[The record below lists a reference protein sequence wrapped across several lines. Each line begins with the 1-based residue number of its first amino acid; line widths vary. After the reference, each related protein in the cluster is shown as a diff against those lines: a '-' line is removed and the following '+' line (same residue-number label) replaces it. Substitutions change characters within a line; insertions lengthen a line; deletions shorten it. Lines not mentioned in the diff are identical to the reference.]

1 MKQSFYL
8 AYKYLTFNKFRTL
21 VLVASIGIIIFLP
34 NGLQRLI
41 TESEQQMMS
50 RANSTPLIVGAKGS
64 STDLV
69 INSLY
74 FQQEKIEN
82 IKSNVAD
89 KLDDTGL
96 GYSIPI
102 LSAFNARGFPI
113 VGTTLEYFSFRNLN
127 LQNGR
132 NITYIGECVVGY
144 KVAQDLNLSPGDSLI
159 SSPENYFDFAGVYPL
174 KMNVVGIRNPSDTPD
189 DKAIFTD
196 LKTNWIIMGLGHG
209 HQDVTKTTDQSI
221 ILNKD
226 SSNVT
231 ANAKLFIYNEINQKT
246 LESFHFHGDISNYPI
261 TSVIFV
267 PNDQKSN
274 TILRGRFEA
283 VEIPNQI
290 VVPVKVVGNLLQ
302 SIFRIKEIFNT
313 VFVLVG
319 FATILILG
327 LIVTLSIRL
336 RKDEIFTMFTIG
348 SSRAKVTE
356 IISFELLIII
366 ICSAAVAL
374 VLYYLTGFF
383 IEEFINYYII
393 G

>member
-8 AYKYLTFNKFRTL
+8 AYKYLTYNKFRTL
-21 VLVASIGIIIFLP
+21 VLIASIGIIIFLP

-50 RANSTPLIVGAKGS
+50 RADSTPLIVGAKGS

-174 KMNVVGIRNPSDTPD
+174 KMNVVGILNPSDTPD

-283 VEIPNQI
+283 AEMPNQI

>member
-21 VLVASIGIIIFLP
+21 VLIASIGIIIFLP

-174 KMNVVGIRNPSDTPD
+174 KMNVVGILNPSDTPD

-209 HQDVTKTTDQSI
+209 HQDVTKTIDQSI

-261 TSVIFV
+261 TSVVFV

-283 VEIPNQI
+283 AEIPNQI
-290 VVPVKVVGNLLQ
+290 VVPVKVVTNLLQ

-366 ICSAAVAL
+366 ICSTVVAL
-374 VLYYLTGFF
+374 VLYNLTGFF
-383 IEEFINYYII
+383 IEDFINYYII

>member
-21 VLVASIGIIIFLP
+21 VLIASIGIIIFLP
-34 NGLQRLI
+34 NGLQKLI

-113 VGTTLEYFSFRNLN
+113 VGTTLEYFTFRKLN

-174 KMNVVGIRNPSDTPD
+174 KMNVVGILNPSDTPD

-196 LKTNWIIMGLGHG
+196 LKTNWIIVGLGHG

-246 LESFHFHGDISNYPI
+246 LESFHFHGDIRNYPI

-267 PNDQKSN
+267 PKDQKSN

-283 VEIPNQI
+283 AEMPNQI

>member
-21 VLVASIGIIIFLP
+21 VLIASIGIIIFLP
-34 NGLQRLI
+34 NGLRKLI

-50 RANSTPLIVGAKGS
+50 RANSTPLIVGVKGS

-82 IKSNVAD
+82 IKSIVAD
-89 KLDDTGL
+89 KLDESGL

-127 LQNGR
+127 LQDGR
-132 NITYIGECVVGY
+132 NMTYIGECVVGY

-174 KMNVVGIRNPSDTPD
+174 KMNVVGILNPSDTPD

-267 PNDQKSN
+267 PDDQKSN

-283 VEIPNQI
+283 AEMPNQI

-366 ICSAAVAL
+366 MCSTAVAL
-374 VLYYLTGFF
+374 ALYYLTGFF

>member
-21 VLVASIGIIIFLP
+21 VLIASIGIIIFLP
-34 NGLQRLI
+34 NGLQKLI

-113 VGTTLEYFSFRNLN
+113 VGTTLEYFSFRNIN
-127 LQNGR
+127 LKDGR
-132 NITYIGECVVGY
+132 NITYIGECIIGY

-174 KMNVVGIRNPSDTPD
+174 KMKVVGILNPSDTPD

-196 LKTNWIIMGLGHG
+196 LKTNWIIVGLGHG

-226 SSNVT
+226 SNNVT

-246 LESFHFHGDISNYPI
+246 LESFHFHGDIRNYPL

-267 PNDQKSN
+267 PKDQKSN

-283 VEIPNQI
+283 AELPNQI

>member
-21 VLVASIGIIIFLP
+21 VLIASIGIIIFLP
-34 NGLQRLI
+34 NGLQKLI

-113 VGTTLEYFSFRNLN
+113 VGTTLEYFTFRKLN

-174 KMNVVGIRNPSDTPD
+174 KMNVVGILNPSDTPD

-196 LKTNWIIMGLGHG
+196 LKTNWIIVGLGHG

-226 SSNVT
+226 SNNVT

-246 LESFHFHGDISNYPI
+246 LESFHFHGDIRNYPL

-267 PNDQKSN
+267 PKDQKSN

-283 VEIPNQI
+283 AELPNQI

>member
-21 VLVASIGIIIFLP
+21 VLIASIGIIIFLP

-82 IKSNVAD
+82 IKSNAAD

-174 KMNVVGIRNPSDTPD
+174 KMNVVGILNPSDTPD

-283 VEIPNQI
+283 AEMPNQI

-356 IISFELLIII
+356 IIAFELLIII
-366 ICSAAVAL
+366 ICSAAVAFI
-374 VLYYLTGFF
+374 LYYLTGFF

>member
-21 VLVASIGIIIFLP
+21 VLIASIGIIIFLP
-34 NGLQRLI
+34 NGLQKLI

-113 VGTTLEYFSFRNLN
+113 VGTTLEYFTFRKLN

-174 KMNVVGIRNPSDTPD
+174 KMNVVGILNPSDTPD

-196 LKTNWIIMGLGHG
+196 LKTNWIIVGLGHG

-226 SSNVT
+226 SNNVT

-246 LESFHFHGDISNYPI
+246 LESFHFHGDIRNYPL

-267 PNDQKSN
+267 PKDQKSN

-283 VEIPNQI
+283 AEMPNQI

>member
-21 VLVASIGIIIFLP
+21 VLIASIGIIIFLP
-34 NGLQRLI
+34 NGLQKLI

-113 VGTTLEYFSFRNLN
+113 VGTTLEYFTFRKLN

-132 NITYIGECVVGY
+132 KMTYIGECVVGY

-174 KMNVVGIRNPSDTPD
+174 KMNVVGILNPSDTPD

-196 LKTNWIIMGLGHG
+196 LKTNWIIVGLGHG

-246 LESFHFHGDISNYPI
+246 LESFHFHGDIRNYPL

-267 PNDQKSN
+267 PKDQKSN

-283 VEIPNQI
+283 AELPNQI

>member
-8 AYKYLTFNKFRTL
+8 AYKYLTFNRFRTL
-21 VLVASIGIIIFLP
+21 VLIASIGIIIFLP

-50 RANSTPLIVGAKGS
+50 RANSTQLIVGAKGS

-82 IKSNVAD
+82 IKSNAAD

-174 KMNVVGIRNPSDTPD
+174 KMNVVGILNPSDTPD

-283 VEIPNQI
+283 SEIPNQI

-356 IISFELLIII
+356 IIAFELLIII

>member
-1 MKQSFYL
+1 M
-8 AYKYLTFNKFRTL
+8 
-21 VLVASIGIIIFLP
+21 
-34 NGLQRLI
+34 
-41 TESEQQMMS
+41 
-50 RANSTPLIVGAKGS
+50 
-64 STDLV
+64 
-69 INSLY
+69 
-74 FQQEKIEN
+74 
-82 IKSNVAD
+82 
-89 KLDDTGL
+89 
-96 GYSIPI
+96 
-102 LSAFNARGFPI
+102 
-113 VGTTLEYFSFRNLN
+113 EYFSFRNLN

-132 NITYIGECVVGY
+132 NITYIGECVVGN
-144 KVAQDLNLSPGDSLI
+144 KVAQKLNLSPGDSLI

-174 KMNVVGIRNPSDTPD
+174 KMNVVGILNPSDTPD

-209 HQDVTKTTDQSI
+209 HEDVTKTTDQSV

-246 LESFHFHGDISNYPI
+246 LKSFHFHGDISNYPI
-261 TSVIFV
+261 TSAIFV

-283 VEIPNQI
+283 AEMPNQI

-348 SSRAKVTE
+348 SSRAKVME

>member
-8 AYKYLTFNKFRTL
+8 AYKYLTFNKFRSL
-21 VLVASIGIIIFLP
+21 VLIASIGIIIFLP

-127 LQNGR
+127 LQKGR

-174 KMNVVGIRNPSDTPD
+174 KMNVVGILNPSDTPD

-283 VEIPNQI
+283 AEMPNQI

-366 ICSAAVAL
+366 ICSAALAL
-374 VLYYLTGFF
+374 ALYYLTGFF

>member
-21 VLVASIGIIIFLP
+21 VLIASIGIIIFLP
-34 NGLQRLI
+34 NGLQKLI

-113 VGTTLEYFSFRNLN
+113 VGTTLEYFTFRKLN

-174 KMNVVGIRNPSDTPD
+174 KMNVVGILNPSDTPD

-196 LKTNWIIMGLGHG
+196 LKTNWIIVGLGHG

-246 LESFHFHGDISNYPI
+246 LESFHFHGDIRNYPI

-267 PNDQKSN
+267 PKDQKSN

-283 VEIPNQI
+283 AELPNQI

>member
-21 VLVASIGIIIFLP
+21 VLIASIGIIIFLP
-34 NGLQRLI
+34 NGLQKLI

-113 VGTTLEYFSFRNLN
+113 VGTTLEYFTFRKLN

-132 NITYIGECVVGY
+132 KMTYIGECVVGY

-174 KMNVVGIRNPSDTPD
+174 KMNVVGILNPSDTPD

-196 LKTNWIIMGLGHG
+196 LKTNWIIVGLGHG

-226 SSNVT
+226 SNNVT

-246 LESFHFHGDISNYPI
+246 LESFHFHGDIRNYPL

-267 PNDQKSN
+267 PKDQKSN

-283 VEIPNQI
+283 AELPNQI

>member
-21 VLVASIGIIIFLP
+21 VLIASIGIIIFLP
-34 NGLQRLI
+34 NGLQKLI

-113 VGTTLEYFSFRNLN
+113 VGTTLEYFTFRKLN

-174 KMNVVGIRNPSDTPD
+174 KMNVVGILNPSDTPD

-196 LKTNWIIMGLGHG
+196 LKTNWIIVGLGHG

-246 LESFHFHGDISNYPI
+246 LESFHFHGDIRNYPL

-267 PNDQKSN
+267 PKDQKSN

-283 VEIPNQI
+283 AELPNQI

>member
-8 AYKYLTFNKFRTL
+8 AYKYLTFNKFRSL
-21 VLVASIGIIIFLP
+21 VLIASIGIIIFLP

-102 LSAFNARGFPI
+102 LSAFSARGFPI
-113 VGTTLEYFSFRNLN
+113 VGTTLEYFSFRNLS
-127 LQNGR
+127 LQKGR
-132 NITYIGECVVGY
+132 NITYIGECVIGY

-174 KMNVVGIRNPSDTPD
+174 KMNVVGILNPSDTPD

-209 HQDVTKTTDQSI
+209 HEDVTKTTDQSI

-283 VEIPNQI
+283 AEMPNQI
-290 VVPVKVVGNLLQ
+290 VVPVKIVGNLLQ

>member
-21 VLVASIGIIIFLP
+21 VLIASIGIIIFLP

-50 RANSTPLIVGAKGS
+50 RANSTALIVGAKGS

-113 VGTTLEYFSFRNLN
+113 VGTTREYFSFRNLN

-174 KMNVVGIRNPSDTPD
+174 KMKVVGILNPSDTPD

-209 HQDVTKTTDQSI
+209 HEDVTKTTDQSI

-261 TSVIFV
+261 TSAIFV

-274 TILRGRFEA
+274 TILRGRFESA
-283 VEIPNQI
+283 EMPNQI

-348 SSRAKVTE
+348 SSRAKVME

>member
-1 MKQSFYL
+1 
-8 AYKYLTFNKFRTL
+8 L
-21 VLVASIGIIIFLP
+21 VLIASIGIIIFLP

-50 RANSTPLIVGAKGS
+50 RANSTQLIVGAKGS

-82 IKSNVAD
+82 IKSNVTD

-113 VGTTLEYFSFRNLN
+113 VGTTLEYFSFRNIN

-174 KMNVVGIRNPSDTPD
+174 KMNVVGILNPSDTPD

-226 SSNVT
+226 SNNVT

-246 LESFHFHGDISNYPI
+246 LEGFHFHGDVSNYPI
-261 TSVIFV
+261 TSAIFV

-274 TILRGRFEA
+274 TILRGRFESA
-283 VEIPNQI
+283 EMPNQI

-348 SSRAKVTE
+348 SSRAKVIE

>member
-21 VLVASIGIIIFLP
+21 VLIASIGIIIFLP
-34 NGLQRLI
+34 NGLQKLI

-113 VGTTLEYFSFRNLN
+113 VGTTLEYFTFRKLN

-174 KMNVVGIRNPSDTPD
+174 KMNVVGILNPSDTPD

-196 LKTNWIIMGLGHG
+196 LKTNWIIVGLGHG

-226 SSNVT
+226 SNNVT

-246 LESFHFHGDISNYPI
+246 LESFHFHGDIRNYPI

-267 PNDQKSN
+267 PKDQKSN

-283 VEIPNQI
+283 AEMPNQI

>member
-21 VLVASIGIIIFLP
+21 VLIASIGIIIFLP
-34 NGLQRLI
+34 NGLQKLI

-113 VGTTLEYFSFRNLN
+113 VGTTLEYFTFRKLN

-132 NITYIGECVVGY
+132 KMTYIGECVVGY

-174 KMNVVGIRNPSDTPD
+174 KMNVVGILNPSDTPD

-196 LKTNWIIMGLGHG
+196 LKTNWIIVGLGHG

-226 SSNVT
+226 SNNVT

-246 LESFHFHGDISNYPI
+246 LESFHFHGDIRNYPL

-267 PNDQKSN
+267 PKDQKSN

-283 VEIPNQI
+283 AEMPNQI

>member
-8 AYKYLTFNKFRTL
+8 AYKYLTYNKFRTL
-21 VLVASIGIIIFLP
+21 VLIASIGIIIFLP

-69 INSLY
+69 RNSLY

-113 VGTTLEYFSFRNLN
+113 VGITLEYFSFRNLK

-174 KMNVVGIRNPSDTPD
+174 KMNVVGILNPSDTPD

-231 ANAKLFIYNEINQKT
+231 DNAKLFIYNEINQKT

-283 VEIPNQI
+283 AEMSNQI

>member
-1 MKQSFYL
+1 MKQSLYL

-21 VLVASIGIIIFLP
+21 VLIASIGIIIFLP
-34 NGLQRLI
+34 NGLQKLI

-113 VGTTLEYFSFRNLN
+113 VGTTLEYFTFRKLN

-174 KMNVVGIRNPSDTPD
+174 KMNVVGILNPSDTPD

-196 LKTNWIIMGLGHG
+196 LKTNWIIVGLGHG

-226 SSNVT
+226 SNNVT

-246 LESFHFHGDISNYPI
+246 LESFHFHGDIRNYPL

-267 PNDQKSN
+267 PKDQKSN

-283 VEIPNQI
+283 AELPNQI

>member
-8 AYKYLTFNKFRTL
+8 AYKYLTFNKFRSL
-21 VLVASIGIIIFLP
+21 VLIASIGIIIFLP

-50 RANSTPLIVGAKGS
+50 RADSTPLIVGAKGS

-132 NITYIGECVVGY
+132 NITYIGECVIGY

-174 KMNVVGIRNPSDTPD
+174 KMNVVGILNPSDTPD
-189 DKAIFTD
+189 DKSIFTD

-283 VEIPNQI
+283 AEMPNQI

-366 ICSAAVAL
+366 ICSAALAL
-374 VLYYLTGFF
+374 ALYYLTGFF

>member
-8 AYKYLTFNKFRTL
+8 AYKYLTFNRFRTL
-21 VLVASIGIIIFLP
+21 VLIASIGIIIFLP

-50 RANSTPLIVGAKGS
+50 RANSTQLIVGAKGS

-82 IKSNVAD
+82 IKSNVTD

-113 VGTTLEYFSFRNLN
+113 VGTTLEYFSFRNIN

-174 KMNVVGIRNPSDTPD
+174 KMNVVGILNPSDTPD

-226 SSNVT
+226 SNNVT

-246 LESFHFHGDISNYPI
+246 LEGFHFHGDVSNYPI
-261 TSVIFV
+261 TSAIFV

-274 TILRGRFEA
+274 TILRGRFESA
-283 VEIPNQI
+283 EMPNQI

-348 SSRAKVTE
+348 SSRAKVIE

-366 ICSAAVAL
+366 ICSASVAL